1 MELDRPPE
9 PKTLVEAIRHF
20 ADPDVSLLT
29 MVKMRWPNG
38 VRCPT
43 CGHAN
48 PLFLRRQSHWECR
61 IKHAK
66 RQFSAKTGTIFED
79 SPLPLE
85 KWFTAIWLISN
96 CKNGVSSYELHR
108 AIGVTQ
114 KSAWFM
120 LHRIRLAMETGT
132 IEKAEGTAEAD
143 ETLIGGLAKN
153 MHKHKREEK
162 IKGTGASGKA
172 IVMGV
177 LSRGSGTNKSRV
189 IKAKRITDTTKETLH
204 AEIKAAVETGSTIYT
219 DSHGGYG
226 GLTNEYVHE
235 VVNHAEEY
243 VRGKVHTNG
252 MENFWSLLK
261 RAIKGTYVSVMPP
274 HLDRYIDEQ
283 SFRFNERDKDDG
295 NRFRIVLSS
304 VTGKRLT
311 YSELTGHD
319 TAEAT

>member
-1 MELDRPPE
+1 MELDLPPE
-9 PKTLVEAIRHF
+9 PKTLVDAIRHF

-29 MVKMRWPNG
+29 MVKLRWPNG

-43 CGHAN
+43 CGHTN
-48 PLFLRRQSHWECR
+48 PLFLRKQQRWECR

-66 RQFSAKTGTIFED
+66 RQFSTKTGTIFED

-132 IEKAEGTAEAD
+132 IEKADGTAEAD

-153 MHKHKREEK
+153 MHKHKRVEK

-172 IVMGV
+172 IVMGI

-189 IKAKRITDTTKETLH
+189 VKAKRITDTTARTLH

-226 GLTNEYVHE
+226 GRASEYVLE

-261 RAIKGTYVSVMPP
+261 RAIKGTHVSVTPP
-274 HLDRYIDEQ
+274 HLDAYIDEQ

-295 NRFRIVLSS
+295 NRFRIVLKS
-304 VTGKRLT
+304 VTGERLT
-311 YSELTGHD
+311 YSELTGHA

>member
-1 MELDRPPE
+1 MELDLPPE

-29 MVKMRWPNG
+29 MVKLRWPDG

-48 PLFLRRQSHWECR
+48 PLLLRKQQRWECR
-61 IKHAK
+61 IKHTK

-132 IEKAEGTAEAD
+132 IEKTGGTAEAD

-162 IKGTGASGKA
+162 IKGTGASGKT
-172 IVMGV
+172 IVMGI
-177 LSRGSGTNKSRV
+177 LSRGPGTNKSRV
-189 IKAKRITDTTKETLH
+189 VKAKRIADTTTETLH
-204 AEIKAAVETGSTIYT
+204 AEIKVSVETGSTIYT
-219 DSHGGYG
+219 DSHRGYG
-226 GLTNEYVHE
+226 GLASEYVHE

-252 MENFWSLLK
+252 MDNFWSLLK

-295 NRFRIVLSS
+295 NRFRIVLKS

>member
-1 MELDRPPE
+1 MELDLPPE

-29 MVKMRWPNG
+29 MVKLRWPNG

-43 CGHAN
+43 CGHAT
-48 PLFLRRQSHWECR
+48 PLFLRRQSRWECR

-132 IEKAEGTAEAD
+132 IEKAGGTAEAD

-162 IKGTGASGKA
+162 IKGTGGSGKA
-172 IVMGV
+172 IVMGI

-189 IKAKRITDTTKETLH
+189 VKAKRITDTTKETLH

-226 GLTNEYVHE
+226 GLASEYLHE

-261 RAIKGTYVSVMPP
+261 RAIKGTYVSVTPP
-274 HLDRYIDEQ
+274 HLDAYIDEQ

-295 NRFRIVLSS
+295 NRFRIVVQS
-304 VTGKRLT
+304 VAGKRLT